1 LLSDFFI
8 FYGYL
13 LITEKN
19 IQRKEMIPFTDEE
32 LIAPV
37 TKVIDK
43 VRPSLAL
50 DGGDIDFITV
60 KNATVYVQLKGACI
74 GCASSG
80 STLKYGVE
88 RQLRMDIHPE
98 LCVVNVPIG
107 MENDIDKL

>member
-1 LLSDFFI
+1 
-8 FYGYL
+8 
-13 LITEKN
+13 
-19 IQRKEMIPFTDEE
+19 MIPFSDEE
-32 LIAPV
+32 LLEPV
-37 TKVIDK
+37 KAVIDK

-60 KNATVYVQLKGACI
+60 KNGAVYVQLKGACI

-98 LCVVNVPIG
+98 LSVVNVPAG
-107 MENDIDKL
+107 MEHNIESL

>member
-1 LLSDFFI
+1 
-8 FYGYL
+8 
-13 LITEKN
+13 
-19 IQRKEMIPFTDEE
+19 MIPFSDEE
-32 LIAPV
+32 LMDPV
-37 TKVIDK
+37 KNVIDK

-60 KNATVYVQLKGACI
+60 KNSSVYVQLKGACI
-74 GCASSG
+74 GCGSSG
-80 STLKYGVE
+80 NTLKYGVE

>member
-1 LLSDFFI
+1 
-8 FYGYL
+8 
-13 LITEKN
+13 
-19 IQRKEMIPFTDEE
+19 MIPFSDEE
-32 LIAPV
+32 LMDPV
-37 TKVIDK
+37 KNVIDK

-60 KNATVYVQLKGACI
+60 KNSNVYVQLKGACI

-98 LCVVNVPIG
+98 ICVVNVPIG

>member
-1 LLSDFFI
+1 
-8 FYGYL
+8 
-13 LITEKN
+13 
-19 IQRKEMIPFTDEE
+19 MIPFSDEE
-32 LIAPV
+32 LMTPV
-37 TKVIDK
+37 KNAIDK

-60 KNATVYVQLKGACI
+60 KNGAVYVQLKGACI

-98 LCVVNVPIG
+98 LTVVNVPVG
-107 MENDIDKL
+107 MENDIDSL